1 MDGEKS
7 VSETTV
13 VVEEDESESVDTA
26 TVLDAVDAHVS
37 ANDAEDSA
45 EESADHADASEDAA
59 LVSVVAAEVATES
72 AAEAGAVA
80 AIQSQQIAELHQCT
94 QDLVTASNN
103 YLQAAQLARGQ
114 QIQELPEP
122 DVTEPEVEPDNGG
135 SWYTRKMWG
144 K

>member
-1 MDGEKS
+1 M
-7 VSETTV
+7 SETTV
-13 VVEEDESESVDTA
+13 VVEDENAERPDTA

-37 ANDAEDSA
+37 AGDAEDSA
-45 EESADHADASEDAA
+45 DEAAANADTSEDAA
-59 LVSVVAAEVATES
+59 VVSVVAAEVATES

-94 QDLVTASNN
+94 QDLVAASNN

-122 DVTEPEVEPDNGG
+122 EVSEPEVEPDNGG
-135 SWYTRKMWG
+135 SWYTRKWG